1 METHQESS
9 ASTSQDSVPTSQD
22 DHSAPKGDLPKPKTY
37 SEDDY
42 KRKSDDMHRYKQERN
57 DLRKEMEDLKS
68 KQLEDDENWKVAY
81 EREKEIR
88 QEVETDLS
96 QFKDGFFKDKKFN
109 EVRTL
114 AIKAGLRPEAERDL
128 ELFDMDSVR
137 IERTD
142 QGRVLVH
149 GADTFVE
156 GLKKTRPYL
165 FRSKNVP
172 TFNTGGGGVPP
183 DKPTELS
190 AEYMTKLE
198 REDSK
203 KYRELMPEYQRQLRE
218 RRSRY

>member
-81 EREKEIR
+81 EREKERRIT
-88 QEVETDLS
+88 VETEHEE
-96 QFKDGFFKDKKFN
+96 FKDGYFTDQKFN

-114 AIKAGLRPEAERDL
+114 AIKAGLRSDAEADL
-128 ELFDMDSVR
+128 GLLDLDSVR
-137 IERTD
+137 IEKTD
-142 QGRVLVH
+142 QGRVIVH
-149 GADTFVE
+149 AADTFVDN
-156 GLKKTRPYL
+156 LKKSRPHW
-165 FRSKNVP
+165 FKSKNVP

-203 KYRELMPEYQRQLRE
+203 QYRELMPEYQRQLRE